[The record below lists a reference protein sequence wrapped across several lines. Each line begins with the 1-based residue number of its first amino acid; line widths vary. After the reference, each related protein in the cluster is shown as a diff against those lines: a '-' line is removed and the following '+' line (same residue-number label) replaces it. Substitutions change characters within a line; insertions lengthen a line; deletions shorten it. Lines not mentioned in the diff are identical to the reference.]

1 MTTRKVQN
9 PNQKGGN
16 AFIWAIVAVIAIAAL
31 VIGLIVSNGKSQRSA
46 AVREEMIDMSGITV
60 EWAQDDNVVHLIG
73 ANPDAPTGQ
82 LFEDFSCG
90 YCAEL
95 HKNTDAE
102 MIEALKAGEINVD
115 LHPMMFQDRG
125 LEGHSTRSLAAMLA
139 LIAHGDVD
147 QAFSLRDYLFVN
159 QQATA
164 KYSADDM
171 ANLAD
176 GYGASKDAVSDIR
189 EGAFMEKAKEVG
201 DANLKLQQDE
211 TGEAWTPR
219 VWIDGKDAEDLGDR
233 EAWITT
239 LKNS

>member
-31 VIGLIVSNGKSQRSA
+31 VIGLIVSNGKSQRDA
-46 AVREEMIDMSGITV
+46 AVREEMIDMSGINV
-60 EWAQDDNVVHLIG
+60 EWAQDDNVIHLVG

-95 HKNTDAE
+95 HKQTDPE
-102 MIEALKAGEINVD
+102 MIEALKAGDINVD
-115 LHPMMFQDRG
+115 LHVMEFQDRG
-125 LEGHSTRSLAAMLA
+125 IEGHSTRSLAAMLA
-139 LIAHGDVD
+139 LIAHGDFD
-147 QAFSLRDYLFVN
+147 QAFSLRDYLYVN

-164 KYSADDM
+164 KYTSDD
-171 ANLAD
+171 LAD
-176 GYGASKDAVSDIR
+176 LADSYGASKEAVTDIR
-189 EGAFMEKAKEVG
+189 EGAFIEKSKEVG
-201 DANLKLQQDE
+201 AANLKLQQDE

-233 EAWITT
+233 EAWVTT